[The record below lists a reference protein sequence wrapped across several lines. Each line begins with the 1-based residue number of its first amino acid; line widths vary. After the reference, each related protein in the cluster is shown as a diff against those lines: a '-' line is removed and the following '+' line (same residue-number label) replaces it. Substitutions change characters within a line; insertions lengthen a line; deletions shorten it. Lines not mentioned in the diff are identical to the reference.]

1 MPATEVPKAV
11 VNRFLFVILVLLD
24 YDHHVYRTGPG
35 YGWKV
40 KCTESYYVWGDESD
54 EGLELESSGDICLL
68 QRYRYSTFAN
78 RDTPP
83 PYPTDLKGLLQTE
96 VALRENTQREIA
108 LKEKIEELAKED
120 TYATVV
126 QDLQEELSTLSKE
139 YWTLERRWWEIRSS
153 QNGICIEYLWKIA
166 LGEEAVVAETVDAVL
181 IASQNGNLQLVI
193 APWSVL
199 VAREPGGLHS
209 TLSRNPNSARPSN
222 LIATVRVHGIMIE

>member
-1 MPATEVPKAV
+1 M
-11 VNRFLFVILVLLD
+11 
-24 YDHHVYRTGPG
+24 
-35 YGWKV
+35 
-40 KCTESYYVWGDESD
+40 SYYVWGDESD
-54 EGLELESSGDICLL
+54 EELELESSGDICLL

-78 RDTPP
+78 RDTLPS
-83 PYPTDLKGLLQTE
+83 YPTDLKGLLQTE

-126 QDLQEELSTLSKE
+126 QDLQGELSTLSKE
-139 YWTLERRWWEIRSS
+139 YWTLERRLRIATVRWLEVSISGVHS

-166 LGEEAVVAETVDAVL
+166 LGEEAVVVETVDAVL

-222 LIATVRVHGIMIE
+222 LIATVHVRGITIE

>member
-11 VNRFLFVILVLLD
+11 VK
-24 YDHHVYRTGPG
+24 TGPG

-139 YWTLERRWWEIRSS
+139 YWTLERRC